1 MHVFF
6 FGVVSDASLLLAWT
20 YEAFVFFFLNN
31 DMRHLYNSIII
42 TSFFLLGMQ
51 SARELDRPAPLIST
65 GYSVQQVGELTNQAM
80 KQVT

>member
-6 FGVVSDASLLLAWT
+6 FGLVSDTSLLLAWT
-20 YEAFVFFFLNN
+20 YEAFVFFLDN
-31 DMRHLYNSIII
+31 DTRHLYNSIII

-65 GYSVQQVGELTNQAM
+65 GYSVQRVGELTNQAM
-80 KQVT
+80 KQLT